1 MKQKTTLISLSIVV
15 VILLTACSGTASLAT
30 KSTSNLSEQA
40 AKVSNIA
47 FAVATPTAAPAQVTL
62 SSGALALYQTALEDI
77 YARVNPAVV
86 NIRVVEQQSGSSSG
100 SQSSPSF
107 GMPGGQG
114 NSGQQYSQG
123 LGSGFVWDTQG
134 HIVTNNHVVDGATKI
149 EVMFADGSIVPATL
163 VGADPDSDL
172 AVIKVD
178 VAAEKLTPVQV
189 ADSTQVKVGQI
200 AIAIG
205 NPFGLENTMTVGIV
219 SGLGRSLPT
228 GVTSA
233 SGSSYSIP
241 DIIQTDA
248 PINPGNSGGVLV
260 NDQGQLI
267 GVTAAIES
275 PVQASVGIGLVIP
288 SSLVQRVV
296 PELIKNG
303 KYEHSYLGVTIAT
316 LTPDMATAM
325 KLDAAQRGALV
336 VEIASGGP
344 SEKAGLQGSSDQITV
359 DGQQI
364 PVGGDV
370 ITAVNG
376 QSVKSKEDL
385 IAYLA
390 EQTSVGQ
397 KVTLTILRGGAEKTI
412 EVTLG
417 ARPAQ
422 PVVQQTQ
429 PSLTA
434 GAGAWLGI
442 SAQPLVPEIAKAM
455 GLPDNQTG
463 VLVQQVEAGSPA
475 DQAGLQGGFK
485 PILINGQRILVGGD
499 VITAIDGN
507 PVTSMVELRAY
518 LSTAQ
523 AGQQVSLDI
532 LRDGKSQKIMV
543 TLAERP
549 STTP

>member
-1 MKQKTTLISLSIVV
+1 LTIVFV
-15 VILLTACSGTASLAT
+15 FLLTACSGSASLAV
-30 KSTSNLSEQA
+30 KPSTNLSAPLAQI
-40 AKVSNIA
+40 NP
-47 FAVATPTAAPAQVTL
+47 TPTALAAPVDL
-62 SSGALALYQTALEDI
+62 SSGALGLYQSALEEI
-77 YARVNPAVV
+77 YARVNPSVV
-86 NIRVVEQQSGSSSG
+86 NIRVVQQQSGLSSG
-100 SQSSPSF
+100 LQSSPF
-107 GMPGGQG
+107 GPGGNQG
-114 NSGQQYSQG
+114 NPGQQYSQG

-134 HIVTNNHVVDGATKI
+134 HIITNNHVVDGADKV
-149 EVMFADGSIVPATL
+149 EVMFADGTIVPATV
-163 VGADPDSDL
+163 VGTDPDSDL

-178 VAAEKLTPVQV
+178 PTAHQLTPVQV

-219 SGLGRSLPT
+219 SGLGRSLPV
-228 GVTSA
+228 GLASA
-233 SGSSYSIP
+233 SGTSYSIP

-260 NDQGQLI
+260 NAQGELI

-303 KYEHSYLGVTIAT
+303 TYEHSYIGVTIAT

-325 KLDAAQRGALV
+325 KLDASQRGILIV
-336 VEIASGGP
+336 DIASGGP
-344 SEKAGLQGSSDQITV
+344 AEKAGLLGSNDQITV

-370 ITAVNG
+370 ITAING
-376 QSVKSKEDL
+376 QTVNSTEDV

-390 EQTSVGQ
+390 ENTSVGQ
-397 KVTLTILRGGAEKTI
+397 KVTLTILRAGAEQKVD
-412 EVTLG
+412 VTLA

-422 PVVQQTQ
+422 QTVQPPQANNNGNGNNNGN
-429 PSLTA
+429 PST
-434 GAGAWLGI
+434 GVWLGI
-442 SAQPLVPEIAKAM
+442 SAQPLVPEIATAM
-455 GLPDNQTG
+455 GLPQDQMG
-463 VLVQQVEAGSPA
+463 VLVQQVQAGSPA
-475 DQAGLQGGFK
+475 DLAGLQGGYK
-485 PILINGQRILVGGD
+485 PILINGQRVLVGGD

-507 PVTSMVELRAY
+507 KVTAMRDLQSF

-523 AGQQVSLDI
+523 AEQQVTLDI
-532 LRDGKSQKIMV
+532 LRDGQMQTLTV

-549 STTP
+549 ASTP